1 LPLLIAQTN
10 ADFVLHQKRKQITF
24 WLVCL
29 NVLDK
34 LNNPSTINNL
44 KSNTMTYAGHKKVF
58 KDNERKL
65 KKEKSREKSNSK
77 KANLKKAYYY
87 AKLLNK
93 NNK

>member
-1 LPLLIAQTN
+1 
-10 ADFVLHQKRKQITF
+10 
-24 WLVCL
+24 
-29 NVLDK
+29 
-34 LNNPSTINNL
+34 
-44 KSNTMTYAGHKKVF
+44 MTYAGHKKVF